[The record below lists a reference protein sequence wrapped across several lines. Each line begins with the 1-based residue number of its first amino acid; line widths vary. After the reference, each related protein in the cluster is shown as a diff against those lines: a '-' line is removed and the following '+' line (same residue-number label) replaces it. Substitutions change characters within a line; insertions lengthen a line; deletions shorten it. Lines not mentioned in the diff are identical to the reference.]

1 MKTIIQLQMISRQLQ
16 RSLSDLQFSG
26 KKRKAQEKCFNKNM
40 IVLNLFAK
48 TRKGKLRTEVSNSEY
63 ISQFGNTYKN

>member
-26 KKRKAQEKCFNKNM
+26 KKRKAQEKCFNNKNM

-63 ISQFGNTYKN
+63 ISQFGNT